1 MVKYIKYKMGN
12 FDFNLYIL
20 RYRNNFIIWIKFDKY
35 IIKIFFIVEEKI
47 YFWNFNIIY
56 LLFLIYRI

>member
-1 MVKYIKYKMGN
+1 MAKYIKYKMGN

-20 RYRNNFIIWIKFDKY
+20 RHRNNFIIWVKFDKY
-35 IIKIFFIVEEKI
+35 IIKIFFIVEEKV

-56 LLFLIYRI
+56 SLFSIYRI